1 MAKPKSPET
10 IKYQIHKIRE
20 LEICVPFLPDEFVNH
35 FQADQ
40 LDYGF
45 TFDYVWDLK
54 AEIFSVVISIVYL
67 YDRENEKLELLKFI
81 GQVEYRIHN
90 LAFYIDTAAKGIKLP
105 KELLASLTGIAISTV
120 RGMISTRTYGKFQG
134 EFYIPIL
141 NPQKV
146 VQDYFSLADVKAL
159 H

>member
-1 MAKPKSPET
+1 VLAFYKL
-10 IKYQIHKIRE
+10 RE
-20 LEICVPFLPDEFVNH
+20 DGRCRFDELW
-35 FQADQ
+35 QAMEQAGNQKDA
-40 LDYGF
+40 LDKLQSIMVG
-45 TFDYVWDLK
+45 
-54 AEIFSVVISIVYL
+54 IFSVVISIVYL

-146 VQDYFSLADVKAL
+146 VQDYFSLPDVKAL